1 MRVAT
6 TMRFAATAVISAT
19 VVRSASSFWAAI
31 SITAAIIRATASSVI
46 PITTAEPSGLVKSA
60 SPIISAVAIIT
71 KVAEAALVDPLT
83 AEPICRWTEVLAVEL
98 FKPAA
103 EAKAAI
109 HVKRTV
115 VRGMSEVKVIPRTYA
130 DEHAVHEVART
141 PVPIRRAAKR
151 IRWIKPVFTYRWRI
165 VNSVC
170 WADLDP
176 N

>member
-1 MRVAT
+1 
-6 TMRFAATAVISAT
+6 
-19 VVRSASSFWAAI
+19 
-31 SITAAIIRATASSVI
+31 
-46 PITTAEPSGLVKSA
+46 
-60 SPIISAVAIIT
+60 
-71 KVAEAALVDPLT
+71 
-83 AEPICRWTEVLAVEL
+83 VEL

-130 DEHAVHEVART
+130 DEHAVHEIVRT

-151 IRWIKPVFTYRWRI
+151 ICWIKPVLAYRWRI

-170 WADLDP
+170 RADLDP